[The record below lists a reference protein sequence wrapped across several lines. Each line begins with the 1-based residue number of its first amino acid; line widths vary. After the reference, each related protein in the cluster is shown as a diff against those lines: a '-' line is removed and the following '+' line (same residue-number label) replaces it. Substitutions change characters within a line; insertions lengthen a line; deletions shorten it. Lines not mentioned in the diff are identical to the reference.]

1 MKKRA
6 VLFIALLVVSVF
18 FSANQSFAIGLEV
31 AGGVWGQG
39 PSGDISYKSD
49 VISDQLDIEEDLN
62 YDKNYKAMGRAKL
75 DMPGMLPNI
84 YFIATLMKFEET
96 GSKTADFTFGDRT
109 FDITQPFDT
118 LLQLNHFDF
127 ALYYSLPFLSTGS
140 AGKLNADIGLNARI
154 VDFKAEVTGTD
165 AITDTPIVESE
176 KFTIPVPMVYIGL
189 QFNPVD
195 KLSLEG
201 EFRGI
206 AYDSNHYYDFIG
218 RVKIRPVG
226 QIFIAGGYRYEDIEI
241 DHSDVK
247 ASIKFKGPFAEAG
260 LDF

>member
-49 VISDQLDIEEDLN
+49 LITDQLDIDDDLN
-62 YDKNYKAMGRAKL
+62 YDKKYKAMGRAKL

-84 YFIATLMKFEET
+84 YFIATLMQFEET
-96 GSKTADFTFGDRT
+96 GTKTADFTFGDTT
-109 FDITQPFDT
+109 FNITQPFDT

-127 ALYYSLPFLSTGS
+127 ALYYSLPFLSMGS

-154 VDFKAEVTGTD
+154 IDFKAEVTGTE
-165 AITDTPIVESE
+165 AITGTPIVESE
-176 KFTIPVPMVYIGL
+176 KFTIPVPMIYIGL
-189 QFNPVD
+189 QIKPID
-195 KLSLEG
+195 KLNLEG

-218 RVKIRPVG
+218 RVKVRPVN
-226 QIFIAGGYRYEDIEI
+226 QIFIAGGFRHENIEI
-241 DHSDVK
+241 DHEDIK
-247 ASIKFKGPFAEAG
+247 ASVTFSGPFFEAG
-260 LDF
+260 LEF